1 MVVLS
6 TRLRPRGHVLTDLV
20 HVRHAHQVG
29 KYILEN
35 TLLLDAALRFTA
47 ADVLINLAQMI
58 TPFTSLPE
66 LSAPPQQPRAR
77 MSTLPV
83 APTPA
88 PDGDTSD
95 ITGPNYPR
103 PPPLAAPVANTHAQR
118 APPATL
124 DGDMRP
130 VTRHAAADTSADVDV
145 NMPHVEV
152 NLDGGAVEN
161 RVEVATAE
169 EGQAEDRTE
178 EASQGEV
185 NGDGAARACQG
196 DQEGSHAAETEH
208 IASSEDPSTVPRAGK
223 MESQARQ
230 MLEDASPWGKHAP
243 VYKLSAIAAETSM
256 ESLGEDDEEWEDS
269 RAVLVICTKKQV
281 KLSYLAP
288 SGPPGQKPHVFEHRA
303 ELYFVAR
310 PYITPDDHAK
320 LKKQNTGTPNKV
332 TIESQIK
339 SDST

>member
-1 MVVLS
+1 MSVCVCCALCVCAS
-6 TRLRPRGHVLTDLV
+6 VRLCVNPCEIMPVCLCGCAVHTTTTTRPHLDLV
-20 HVRHAHQVG
+20 HSRHAHQVG

-103 PPPLAAPVANTHAQR
+103 PPPLAAPVANTHAKR
-118 APPATL
+118 ARPATL

-130 VTRHAAADTSADVDV
+130 VTRHAAVDTSASVDV

-152 NLDGGAVEN
+152 YLDGGAVEN
-161 RVEVATAE
+161 RVVVDTAE

-185 NGDGAARACQG
+185 NGDGTAKACLG
-196 DQEGSHAAETEH
+196 DHEGSHAAETEH
-208 IASSEDPSTVPRAGK
+208 IPSSEDPSAVPRAGT
-223 MESQARQ
+223 MESQARR

-256 ESLGEDDEEWEDS
+256 ESLGEDDEEEWEDEEGDPAPAHEFFG
-269 RAVLVICTKKQV
+269 AVGAEAAR
-281 KLSYLAP
+281 LAD
-288 SGPPGQKPHVFEHRA
+288 SGG
-303 ELYFVAR
+303 VAVEALPQSGR
-310 PYITPDDHAK
+310 EA
-320 LKKQNTGTPNKV
+320 
-332 TIESQIK
+332 
-339 SDST
+339 